1 MQFGA
6 IGCALRILGVL
17 ESLDAHEWG
26 WGQKMTV
33 CVLGIPCSGIILE
46 DFLERFFSKLKAH
59 TDVASSF

>member
-26 WGQKMTV
+26 WGQKMSV
-33 CVLGIPCSGIILE
+33 CVGDSLLWHYFRG
-46 DFLERFFSKLKAH
+46 FFRKI
-59 TDVASSF
+59 F